1 MEFIS
6 EWLIKGVGFGIATLS
21 WAVTLVTA
29 TGLVAAIF
37 GIISGVIESV
47 KERTKKNER

>member
-21 WAVTLVTA
+21 WAFTLVTA

-37 GIISGVIESV
+37 GIVSGVIESV
-47 KERTKKNER
+47 KRKDKEK